1 MSKAPLFKVPAG
13 SCLVLDG
20 RSWRVTGRDGNGYTV
35 EGLEDGECITL
46 PLARVDRA
54 IRAGACEVIKPAEAE
69 ERHALRAFTGGY
81 ERFEQ
86 LSEQQ
91 QATVRARLP
100 AVLAILQLEEE
111 GIKLTQRAM
120 SRDKQTGE
128 DGPVRKM
135 VKRRAREIAQEDRV
149 LGAKRGGRITT
160 TFDWPEGRTLRKYAD
175 LFLRF
180 GRNPVVLLDRDHLK
194 GPQGEARRRL
204 SAVQEHFIQYVIN
217 LWHDERKPK
226 LAPLALAA
234 STQFK
239 VSPEEVASGFWFP
252 SITTIRTRLKA
263 ISEVVKTLGR
273 SGLRQGANLKGAGS
287 TDIRALMYGEKW
299 EKDEAYLS
307 IFTDGKGVVFA
318 KEVDPKREGE
328 ELDKNEIARLWLHF
342 VIDVATRL
350 PLAWVIADSA
360 DADHSL
366 ALLRMATRDKTKEKV
381 RYGCKH
387 DPAPAAGL
395 LLVSADNGSA
405 TRNGTVYAA
414 QLGIGGITMTGRTYH
429 ATDKPYV
436 ERPFGTLQWQVLNF
450 MDGYTGSRPGELE
463 GYDPMDNAR
472 HTHDELYKTITQYFI
487 DEYPFREHRGTG
499 MFQASPWQKFDEV
512 RDTYGGIEPPSQ
524 RTRCLHLGIKRE
536 MHTTEEGVNPFNIP
550 FNSTALQKFAGGLS
564 KAVTVHIDPDL
575 PRRVYITAKGHAE
588 VLEAE
593 LSMTAFN
600 DLTLQEILD
609 LQEATAKANP
619 EKRAF
624 YNEQY
629 LEALKRRSRDS
640 GFFPDPRSPSSYRT
654 IEQLQKQADRLA
666 KIEVRPVPMAG
677 QTVAPGSIMDRSG
690 KAPAYRVGTRSA
702 SLSPPS
708 ASVSPSPPQTSATDE
723 AMKFTP
729 VKDSKL

>member
-1 MSKAPLFKVPAG
+1 MSEVALFKVPAG
-13 SCLVLDG
+13 SCLVLDR
-20 RSWRVTGRDGNGYTV
+20 RSWRVTGRDVSGYSV

-46 PLARVDRA
+46 PLARVDKA
-54 IRAGACEVIKPAEAE
+54 IQAGTCEVIKPSDAEK
-69 ERHALRAFTGGY
+69 RNALLEFTGGY

-91 QATVRARLP
+91 QTTVRGRLA

-111 GIKLTQRAM
+111 GIKLTQLAM
-120 SRDKQTGE
+120 SRSKLTGA
-128 DGPVRKM
+128 DGPVRMM
-135 VKRRAREIAQEDRV
+135 VKRRAREIAQENRV
-149 LGAKRGGRITT
+149 LGAKRGGRVTT

-175 LFLRF
+175 LFVMF
-180 GRNPVVLLDRDHLK
+180 GRNPVVLLDRDHMK
-194 GPQGEARRRL
+194 GPQGGARRRL
-204 SAVQEHFIQYVIN
+204 SAAQERYIQYVIN
-217 LWHDERKPK
+217 LWHDEKKPK
-226 LAPLALAA
+226 LAPLVRGA
-234 STQFK
+234 STQFQ

-273 SGLRQGANLKGAGS
+273 SGARQGANLKGAGS

-299 EKDEAYLS
+299 EKDEVYLS
-307 IFTDGKGVVFA
+307 IFTDGKGAVFA
-318 KEVDPKREGE
+318 KDVDPKREGE
-328 ELDKNEIARLWLHF
+328 ELDENEIVRLWLHF

-395 LLVSADNGSA
+395 LLGSADNGSA

-429 ATDKPYV
+429 ATDKPFV

-463 GYDPMDNAR
+463 GYDPMANAR

-487 DEYPFREHRGTG
+487 DEYPFRDHRGTA
-499 MFQASPWQKFDEV
+499 MFEASPWEKFEQV

-524 RTRCLHLGIKRE
+524 RARCLHLGIKRE

-550 FNSTALQKFAGGLS
+550 FNSTALQKFAGGQS
-564 KAVTVHIDPDL
+564 TAVTVHIDPDF
-575 PRRVYITAKGHAE
+575 PRRVYITAKSHAE

-600 DLTLQEILD
+600 DLTLEEIVD
-609 LQEATAKANP
+609 LMEATAKDNP
-619 EKRAF
+619 KKRAL
-624 YNEQY
+624 YNEHY
-629 LEALKRRSRDS
+629 LEALERRSRES
-640 GFFPDPRSPSSYRT
+640 GFFPDSRSPSSYRT
-654 IEQLQKQADRLA
+654 TEQLQKQADRLA
-666 KIEVRPVPMAG
+666 QVASRPVPMAG
-677 QTVAPGSIMDRSG
+677 PTVTPGNIMDRSG
-690 KAPAYRVGTRSA
+690 RAPTYRVGTGSA
-702 SLSPPS
+702 SSSPPS
-708 ASVSPSPPQTSATDE
+708 ASVSPSPPQKSATDE
-723 AMKFTP
+723 AMKFAP
-729 VKDSKL
+729 IKESKL